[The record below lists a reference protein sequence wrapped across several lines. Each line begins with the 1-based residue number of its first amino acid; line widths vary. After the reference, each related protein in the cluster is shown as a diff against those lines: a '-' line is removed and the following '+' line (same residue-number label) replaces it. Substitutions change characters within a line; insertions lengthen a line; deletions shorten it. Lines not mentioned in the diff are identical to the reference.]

1 MNWKGHEGQDST
13 KNFKSLFLFI
23 QCSITTSLRV
33 VCYIQIYL
41 LCFIHF
47 HIVISFW
54 NFFIQFTHTHITYYL
69 PHYITRK
76 NRHSIFCL
84 VDFYPH
90 VFVPIHIH
98 WAFNVKNSWLHDLL
112 NQKLCFSNE
121 QKKNWF
127 FFLPEIFQ
135 RERSCN
141 YHSRIFIAVIMVT
154 GKSTFQISN
163 MI

>member
-1 MNWKGHEGQDST
+1 MYKFT
-13 KNFKSLFLFI
+13 FFILFIFIFLFLFEI
-23 QCSITTSLRV
+23 FLYNS
-33 VCYIQIYL
+33 
-41 LCFIHF
+41 
-47 HIVISFW
+47 HI
-54 NFFIQFTHTHITYYL
+54 HITYYL
-69 PHYITRK
+69 LHYITRK

-112 NQKLCFSNE
+112 NQKLCFSNK
-121 QKKNWF
+121 QKKIGF

-135 RERSCN
+135 RERSYN
-141 YHSRIFIAVIMVT
+141 NHSRIFIAVIMVT

>member
-1 MNWKGHEGQDST
+1 MLHNNFSKGSLLCT
-13 KNFKSLFLFI
+13 NLPSLFYSFSFSYFYLF
-23 QCSITTSLRV
+23 LK
-33 VCYIQIYL
+33 
-41 LCFIHF
+41 
-47 HIVISFW
+47 
-54 NFFIQFTHTHITYYL
+54 FFYTIHTHITYYL
-69 PHYITRK
+69 LHYITRK

-112 NQKLCFSNE
+112 NQKLCFSNK
-121 QKKNWF
+121 QKKNY

-135 RERSCN
+135 RERSYN

-154 GKSTFQISN
+154 GKSTFQRSN

>member
-1 MNWKGHEGQDST
+1 MYKFT
-13 KNFKSLFLFI
+13 FFILFIFIFIFLFI
-23 QCSITTSLRV
+23 FEIFLYNS
-33 VCYIQIYL
+33 
-41 LCFIHF
+41 
-47 HIVISFW
+47 
-54 NFFIQFTHTHITYYL
+54 HTHITYYL
-69 PHYITRK
+69 LHYITRK

-112 NQKLCFSNE
+112 NQKLCFSNK
-121 QKKNWF
+121 QKKNCY

-135 RERSCN
+135 RERSYN

-154 GKSTFQISN
+154 GKSTFQRSN

>member
-1 MNWKGHEGQDST
+1 MYKFT
-13 KNFKSLFLFI
+13 FFILFIFIFIFLFI
-23 QCSITTSLRV
+23 FEIFLYNS
-33 VCYIQIYL
+33 
-41 LCFIHF
+41 
-47 HIVISFW
+47 
-54 NFFIQFTHTHITYYL
+54 HTHITYYL
-69 PHYITRK
+69 LHYITRK

-112 NQKLCFSNE
+112 NQKLCFSNK
-121 QKKNWF
+121 QKKLLF
-127 FFLPEIFQ
+127 FSSGDFSK
-135 RERSCN
+135 RERSYN

-154 GKSTFQISN
+154 GKSTFQRSN

>member
-1 MNWKGHEGQDST
+1 MYKFT
-13 KNFKSLFLFI
+13 FFILFIFIFIFLFI
-23 QCSITTSLRV
+23 FEIFLYNS
-33 VCYIQIYL
+33 
-41 LCFIHF
+41 
-47 HIVISFW
+47 
-54 NFFIQFTHTHITYYL
+54 HTHITYYL
-69 PHYITRK
+69 LHYITRK

-112 NQKLCFSNE
+112 NQKLCFSNK
-121 QKKNWF
+121 QKKNCY

-135 RERSCN
+135 RERSYN
-141 YHSRIFIAVIMVT
+141 NHSRIFIAVIMVT